1 MALGAFEFTAE
12 QVEVLRAEQANPNCK
27 FAGVDDLGRCTDEAM
42 IVQMGAAL
50 RRASVELTEEQQ
62 RALGAASEFTYTDMA
77 QRGNRDFEAVRI
89 PDPEALTTEQL
100 IETREYARDVETD
113 SLEEVIAGCV
123 ASLRRYGF
131 CVVDHVVPREMVP
144 AVYHELSAGMEETMA
159 QLSPEERQRPGPN
172 GTTMGANE
180 IIYQPLY
187 QQSLCHPAVV
197 GIAKTMLDAHVRIAQ
212 CGRRNVAS
220 DDQAED
226 GLGGYGP
233 AANRGPLGREWHTC
247 ATAPLLDPSHSP
259 PSPPPLPPAM
269 LLLLL
274 LLLLPPPLADRAL
287 CVCWAG
293 TGLTISRLMGPATS
307 SGTPERSANL
317 SQMYACASA

>member
-12 QVEVLRAEQANPNCK
+12 QVAVLRAEQANPNCK
-27 FAGVDDLGRCTDEAM
+27 FADVDLSRCSESGAVVVDVGERLDLHEAM

-62 RALGAASEFTYTDMA
+62 RALGGASEFTYTDMA

-89 PDPEALTTEQL
+89 PDPEALTTEEL

-172 GTTMGANE
+172 GTTMGASE
-180 IIYQPLY
+180 IVYQPLY

-247 ATAPLLDPSHSP
+247 ATI
-259 PSPPPLPPAM
+259 
-269 LLLLL
+269 
-274 LLLLPPPLADRAL
+274 LLLLPPPLVDRAL
-287 CVCWAG
+287 CVYWAA
-293 TGLTISRLMGPATS
+293 TGLMISLRTEPATS
-307 SGTPERSANL
+307 SETPERSANR
-317 SQMYACASA
+317 SRMCACASA